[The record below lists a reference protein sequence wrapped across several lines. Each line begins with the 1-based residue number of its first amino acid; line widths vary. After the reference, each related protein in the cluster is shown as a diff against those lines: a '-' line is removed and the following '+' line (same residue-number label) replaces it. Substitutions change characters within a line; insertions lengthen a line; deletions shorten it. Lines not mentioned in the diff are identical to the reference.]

1 MTALGPP
8 ASHKRGQMSRRAA
21 DTSVSYFTFVLWRRQ
36 VSLLYLSLSY
46 FGAGKHSKKYD
57 TFLFQAGATPQNK
70 LTKKRGSLG
79 ESFCS
84 AFALLGSRRWS
95 LVWGFLFLVASLVSV
110 WLGFRFASLIL
121 SRSRVLGVPVLGSF
135 FLFPSFLIIYY
146 TDFIPHYNPFVKLI

>member
-21 DTSVSYFTFVLWRRQ
+21 DTSVSYFIFVLWRRQ

-70 LTKKRGSLG
+70 LTKKKGKSGR
-79 ESFCS
+79 E
-84 AFALLGSRRWS
+84 
-95 LVWGFLFLVASLVSV
+95 FL
-110 WLGFRFASLIL
+110 LGFRFARL
-121 SRSRVLGVPVLGSF
+121 SEVVASLGVP
-135 FLFPSFLIIYY
+135 FPRC
-146 TDFIPHYNPFVKLI
+146 

>member
-21 DTSVSYFTFVLWRRQ
+21 DTSLLHFTFALWRTGRSFLHFVLALWRRAREIE
-36 VSLLYLSLSY
+36 SI
-46 FGAGKHSKKYD
+46 KNI
-57 TFLFQAGATPQNK
+57 QAGATPQNK

-95 LVWGFLFLVASLVSV
+95 LVWVSLFLVASSVSV

-146 TDFIPHYNPFVKLI
+146 TDFIPHYNPFMKLI

>member
-1 MTALGPP
+1 
-8 ASHKRGQMSRRAA
+8 
-21 DTSVSYFTFVLWRRQ
+21 Q

-70 LTKKRGSLG
+70 LTKKKGKSGR
-79 ESFCS
+79 E
-84 AFALLGSRRWS
+84 
-95 LVWGFLFLVASLVSV
+95 FL
-110 WLGFRFASLIL
+110 LGFRFASLIL

-146 TDFIPHYNPFVKLI
+146 TDFQTQCNPFVKLI